1 MDRRHFSIGLLLA
14 GAGCSAKT
22 EAEPQSKAQ
31 SGARATLA
39 GEKAKYKTVVHF
51 PSSYGKPIDTPP
63 KKIFDLVSYPSAVGD
78 LGAYLTP
85 DPGDGRKHPAI
96 VWITGGESNSIDDM
110 WTPRSREN
118 DQSAAAYR
126 KAGIIMMFPSL
137 RGGNHNPGKVEG
149 LYGEVDDVLAAA
161 DYLAKLPWV
170 DPARIYLG
178 GHSTGGTLA
187 VLTAETRGSR
197 FRAVLASGP
206 VDDGTLYGKW
216 FIPYDFTTL
225 PEAEHRLRSPVEWL
239 PDVEG
244 RLFIVEGY
252 GDEGASNI
260 EPLRV
265 MKAANANTNI
275 TFAEVPNCN
284 HFSVLAPLNEVMAR
298 KILADTGQGP
308 VFDLTAEEI
317 TRQMSAG

>member
-22 EAEPQSKAQ
+22 EAEPQPKT
-31 SGARATLA
+31 RATLA
-39 GEKAKYKTVVHF
+39 GEKAKYQTVVHF
-51 PSSYGKPIDTPP
+51 PSSYGKPIDVPP
-63 KKIFDLVSYPSAVGD
+63 KKIFHLVSYPSAVGG
-78 LGAYLTP
+78 LGAFLTP

-110 WTPRSREN
+110 WTPRNREN

-126 KAGIIMMFPSL
+126 KAGIIMMLPSL
-137 RGGNHNPGKVEG
+137 RGGNQNPGKVEG

-161 DYLAKLPWV
+161 DYLAKLSYV

-187 VLTAETRGSR
+187 MLVAETHGER
-197 FRAVLASGP
+197 FRAVFASGP
-206 VDDGTLYGKW
+206 VEDGAFYGKW
-216 FIPYDFTTL
+216 FIPYDFTKL
-225 PEAEHRLRSPVEWL
+225 PRQERVLRAPVEWL
-239 PDVEG
+239 SDVKRRLFVVEG
-244 RLFIVEGY
+244 FGGGET
-252 GDEGASNI
+252 SNI
-260 EPLRV
+260 DSLRA
-265 MKAANANTNI
+265 MKSVNTNI
-275 TFAEVPNCN
+275 NITFVEVAGAD
-284 HFSVLAPLNEVMAR
+284 HFSVLAPANEVVAQ

-317 TRQMSAG
+317 TRQAQGG